1 MAQERLGCPVV
12 EDFDYV
18 TTTGA
23 TEHMAIFDT
32 LRNQHPAFYS
42 TFGRGF
48 HVFTSAELQRDAL
61 QNPGVFSSTANN
73 VQMPD
78 QVIQLIPV
86 TMDPPRHTVWRHL
99 LSPHFSPAA
108 VEALEPRVRERCIQ
122 IIDGLATKGT
132 CDFIAD
138 FGREFPTTIFMG
150 LMGLPLDDAQ
160 RFMAWED
167 KILHRTNETDPD
179 ASEMLKAQTEVM
191 AYFTDLVEKR
201 RVEPADDLVSAA
213 LTWTIDGQKIPAD
226 DVLSMCLLMFMAGL
240 DTVTAQ
246 LGYSFLHLATHPE
259 DRRRIVDDPA
269 IIPMAVEEF
278 LRYYA
283 IVSPVR
289 KVVDQVDFHGFT
301 LMPDDMVA
309 LPLCAAARDPH
320 EFEDAHLVDFD
331 RPANRHTA
339 FGAGPHRCLGSHLAR
354 RELRI
359 AFEEW
364 HKRIPEY
371 QLAPDTSTDDLHEVT
386 SGVLSFD
393 RLPLVWAA
401 SPQTG

>member
-12 EDFDYV
+12 EGFDYV
-18 TTTGA
+18 TETGA

-32 LRNQHPAFYS
+32 LRDQYPAFYS

-48 HVFTSAELQRDAL
+48 HVFTSAEFQRDAL
-61 QNPGVFSSTANN
+61 QNPGIFSSTANN
-73 VQMPD
+73 VQMPN
-78 QVIQLIPV
+78 QEIHLIPV
-86 TMDPPRHTVWRHL
+86 TMDPPGHTVWRHL
-99 LSPHFSPAA
+99 LSPHFSPTA
-108 VEALEPRVRERCIQ
+108 VERLEPRVRERCVQ
-122 IIDGLATKGT
+122 IIDEIVPKGT
-132 CDFIAD
+132 CDLITD

-150 LMGLPLDDAQ
+150 LMGLPLEDAKQ
-160 RFMAWED
+160 FMAWED
-167 KILHRTNETDPD
+167 KILHRTNESDPD

-191 AYFTDLVEKR
+191 GYFTDLIRKR

-213 LTWTIDGQKIPAD
+213 LTWTIDGQKIPTE

-259 DRRRIVDDPA
+259 DRRRLVDDPA
-269 IIPMAVEEF
+269 IIPVAVEEF

-289 KVVDQVDFHGFT
+289 KVLEQVEFHGFT

-309 LPLCAAARDPH
+309 LPLCAAARDPR
-320 EFEDAHLVDFD
+320 EFEDAQLVNFD
-331 RPANRHTA
+331 RSANRHTA

-359 AFEEW
+359 ALEEW
-364 HKRIPEY
+364 HKRIPDYE
-371 QLAPDTSTDDLHEVT
+371 LAPGTAINDLHEVT

-393 RLPLVWAA
+393 QLPLVWTPPPVTA
-401 SPQTG
+401 